1 MLKFSKEKQLGKKMK
16 KINKTGAKTETPVQ
30 NFIDNYLK
38 CKGLFY
44 LRFPDGFWQYIHN
57 PINKIKVY
65 FKKLCSDSFA
75 GYPDN
80 MVFENLTDKYL
91 IALPIEAKS
100 KTGKLNGNKQKRY
113 AKKLNY
119 QIPRSEDE
127 ARILVDNF
135 EKDIEKIKKI
145 LKENGF

>member
-1 MLKFSKEKQLGKKMK
+1 M
-16 KINKTGAKTETPVQ
+16 
-30 NFIDNYLK
+30 
-38 CKGLFY
+38 
-44 LRFPDGFWQYIHN
+44 RFPDGFWQYIHN
-57 PINKIKVY
+57 SINKIKPY

-80 MVFENLTDKYL
+80 MVFDNLTDKYL

-119 QIPRSEDE
+119 QIPRSPEQAMTLINE
-127 ARILVDNF
+127 Y
-135 EKDIEKIKKI
+135 EKDVEKIKKI

>member
-1 MLKFSKEKQLGKKMK
+1 MLKFTKEKQLKYRSKDKHEGS
-16 KINKTGAKTETPVQ
+16 KTEQPVQ
-30 NFIDNYLK
+30 EFIDYYLEL
-38 CKGLFY
+38 KGMFY

-57 PINKIKVY
+57 PINKIKIY
-65 FKKLCSDSFA
+65 FKKLCSRSFS

-100 KTGKLNGNKQKRY
+100 KTGRFNGSNQKRY

-119 QIPRSEDE
+119 QIPRSPEQAMKLINDY
-127 ARILVDNF
+127 
-135 EKDIEKIKKI
+135 EKDVENIKKI